1 MYLPQRTQRKI
12 KILNQ
17 IGSRFSL
24 DNIYNLFFYFLS
36 LGSLWLIIFIFLS
49 STAFSSP
56 IERIVSLAPNITE
69 ILYAIE
75 LEDKI
80 LAVTNFCDYPPRAK
94 EKPKIGGMSNPS
106 LEAVVSMKP
115 DIVVMTTDGNPKGFE
130 ERLKQ
135 LGIQTYVFRARRLSE
150 LSEGIRELGIT
161 LGAGERANKLAEEI
175 ENKLQKSEAGSQ
187 KPEVKG
193 KALFIVWPEPLLVAG
208 HGTTIDDA
216 LQLLGW
222 ENIASD
228 VVGGYP
234 KYSIEEVIH
243 RSPNAILIGKSMGA
257 DTKELSKGLLEKL
270 GMLKAVKN
278 GRVYYTGDALYRL
291 GPRIVEGIEELKG
304 YLNRSQKP
312 EVRSQK

>member
-208 HGTTIDDA
+208 HGTTIDDV

-234 KYSIEEVIH
+234 KYSIEE
-243 RSPNAILIGKSMGA
+243 IGRASCR
-257 DTKELSKGLLEKL
+257 E
-270 GMLKAVKN
+270 
-278 GRVYYTGDALYRL
+278 R
-291 GPRIVEGIEELKG
+291 
-304 YLNRSQKP
+304 
-312 EVRSQK
+312 